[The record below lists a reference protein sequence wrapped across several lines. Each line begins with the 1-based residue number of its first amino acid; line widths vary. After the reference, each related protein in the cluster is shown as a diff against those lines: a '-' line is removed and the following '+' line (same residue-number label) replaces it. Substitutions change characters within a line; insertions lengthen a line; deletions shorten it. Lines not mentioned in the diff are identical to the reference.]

1 MTTSGR
7 SYGTPETR
15 TVFVYNNELGIN
27 VLFQSKNTMEGHEAE
42 KLPNLQPLL
51 LSELEW
57 LENDCLLTFV
67 QGSSVK
73 KYSLRRSI

>member
-15 TVFVYNNELGIN
+15 TVFVYKQRAGIDI
-27 VLFQSKNTMEGHEAE
+27 LFQSKNTVEGHEAE

-73 KYSLRRSI
+73 KYSLRR